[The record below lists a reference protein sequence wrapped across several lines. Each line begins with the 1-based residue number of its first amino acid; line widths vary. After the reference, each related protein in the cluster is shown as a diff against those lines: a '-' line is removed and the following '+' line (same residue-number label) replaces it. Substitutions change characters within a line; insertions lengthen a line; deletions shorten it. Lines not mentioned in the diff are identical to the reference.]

1 MRSNT
6 IFVPV
11 DIGDRVFR
19 SFSWVRN
26 GAVCEYEV
34 TNFVVSKNKKG
45 EVKIRIRAMFLQNGK
60 TADAPL
66 DFSPDEIGVNVFA
79 TREEAERRT
88 K

>member
-11 DIGDRVFR
+11 DIGDRVFC
-19 SFSWVRN
+19 SFPWLRN

-45 EVKIRIRAMFLQNGK
+45 EVKTRIRAMFLQNGK
-60 TADAPL
+60 TVDAPF
-66 DFSPDEIGVNVFA
+66 DFSPDEIGVTVFA
-79 TREEAERRT
+79 TSEEAEKRR
-88 K
+88 